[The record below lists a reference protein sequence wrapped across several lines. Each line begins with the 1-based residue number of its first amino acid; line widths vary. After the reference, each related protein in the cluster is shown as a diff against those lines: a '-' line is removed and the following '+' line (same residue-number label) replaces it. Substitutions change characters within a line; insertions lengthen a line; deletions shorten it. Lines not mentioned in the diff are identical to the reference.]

1 MIVAK
6 LERAVEQTVL
16 TPAMERAF
24 RFLNDSRS
32 KTLAEGRI
40 EIDGDRVYA
49 LVQSYETKKGDAP
62 TFEAHRRYIDIQYLT
77 GGEEVIG
84 WTPLENMAVTVPY
97 DAAKDVVLGT
107 ASAGDVI
114 PVLLRAGELVVL
126 YPSDAHAPKQPAGSP
141 AKVAKIVVKV
151 RVG

>member
-49 LVQSYETKKGDAP
+49 LVQSYETKKGGAP

-77 GGEEVIG
+77 DGEEVIG
-84 WTPLENMAVTVPY
+84 WAPLEKMTVTVPY
-97 DAAKDVVLGT
+97 DAAKDAVLGT
-107 ASAGDVI
+107 AAAGDVT
-114 PVLLRAGELVVL
+114 PVLLRAGELAVL
-126 YPSDAHAPKQPAGSP
+126 YPSDAHAPKQSAGGP

-151 RVG
+151 RVD